1 MQDAGNYMCNNVF
14 TATLIVVGF
23 PDCTPRKYEFIEN
36 RSVTLRCV
44 LAAAPQ
50 SIFEETGATV
60 DITAADTRHPP
71 NFKVGRFMM
80 PLHRNI

>member
-50 SIFEETGATV
+50 SVFEESSAAV
-60 DITAADTRHPP
+60 DVAAAGDPRHPH
-71 NFKVGRFMM
+71 NFKVSSFDAFR
-80 PLHRNI
+80 L

>member
-50 SIFEETGATV
+50 SIFEESSAAGDIAT
-60 DITAADTRHPP
+60 ADARHPP
-71 NFKVGRFMM
+71 NFKVCLFEM
-80 PLHRNI
+80 IIS